1 MMKDEKNFEQCA
13 DLGIRI
19 LINCRNELYQ
29 KYPYLDGA
37 FTSLTYKTVEKG
49 SIGTDGEYLYFEP
62 TYLIQMYAKDPGRVR
77 RGYLHILLHCLYL
90 HIVGMKNDTEQ
101 NVVNDDATENAYWN
115 LACDMAVE
123 QTIDGNGISAEKNYG
138 ILKRETIE
146 PDLTEEYYFDDHRF
160 WKGCEQGEKAS
171 RIRKK
176 WEQIAS
182 YTSKNQKN
190 GQQNRGS
197 RYGTETRELEV
208 IQKGKYDYRRFL
220 KKFTVLREEV
230 ELDMESFDY
239 GFYHYGMGHYGN
251 LPLIE
256 PLEYKEVNRLEELV
270 IAIDTSG
277 SCSVETVQRFLEE
290 TYRIFSEKENFF
302 RKMNVYLVQC
312 DCCIQEVKV
321 IHSEEEWMEYSKNI
335 VIRGRAGT
343 DFRPV
348 FRYVEEKR
356 RKKEIKNL
364 KALIYFTDGDGV
376 FPEKTEYETAFVFVK
391 KCEGMKLVP
400 EWAEKLLIEP

>member
-1 MMKDEKNFEQCA
+1 MRKDEKKFEQCA
-13 DLGIRI
+13 ELGIRI
-19 LINCRNELYQ
+19 LLNCRNELYQ

-37 FTSLTYKTVEKG
+37 FASLTYKAVETG

-62 TYLIQMYAKDPGRVR
+62 TYLIQMYAKNPGRVR
-77 RGYLHILLHCLYL
+77 RVYLHMLLHCLYL

-101 NVVNDDATENAYWN
+101 NVVKGDATENAYWN

-123 QTIDGNGISAEKNYG
+123 QTIDGNGVSAEKNYG

-146 PDLTEEYYFDDHRF
+146 PDFTEEYSFDDHRF
-160 WKGCEQGEKAS
+160 WKGCEQEEKAS

-176 WEQIAS
+176 WEQIAA
-182 YTSKNQKN
+182 YTSKNQKK

-197 RYGTETRELEV
+197 RAGTETRELEA
-208 IQKGKYDYRRFL
+208 IQKGKYDYRSFL

-239 GFYHYGMGHYGN
+239 GFYHYGMEHYGN

-277 SCSVETVQRFLEE
+277 SCLVETVQRFLEE
-290 TYRIFSEKENFF
+290 TYRIFSE
-302 RKMNVYLVQC
+302 
-312 DCCIQEVKV
+312 
-321 IHSEEEWMEYSKNI
+321 
-335 VIRGRAGT
+335 
-343 DFRPV
+343 
-348 FRYVEEKR
+348 
-356 RKKEIKNL
+356 KEIKNL